1 MNMNKT
7 LTIAAIVM
15 VAVVMGLSTV
25 TPIMQYAD
33 ASHGGPNLPDKACD
47 ALEKIPNPPPKLE
60 ELITEH
66 CVEEIPPDSG

>member
-7 LTIAAIVM
+7 LAITAIVM

-33 ASHGGPNLPDKACD
+33 ASHGGPDLSDRACD
-47 ALEKIPNPPPKLE
+47 ALENIPNPPPRLQ

-66 CVEEIPPDSG
+66 CVDPIP